1 MRWQMKARIQRIV
14 ARLPQDMGERVYYR
28 IQRTVGAF
36 RSLDPWD
43 HFSAARRIAEA
54 ATRHGKPI
62 AGAEILEVGTG
73 HRLLVP
79 IGFWLLGA
87 KRIVTVDVH
96 RYLKGELVLQDLEK
110 IALDPSRARSAL
122 SFPGGEV
129 SKERLESL
137 CQMPQ
142 KILGGGALIEYR
154 APADA
159 GDLHD
164 AAGTYDLHV
173 SRSVLE
179 HVPSYEITRIVTES
193 KRVLR
198 RSGLFIHLIDFSD
211 HFAHV
216 DNSISSIHFLRFS
229 DNEWQ
234 CLAGNQFAFHNR
246 LRSDDFEHLLQKSG
260 LTLVESSLTIDEN
273 ALSELEKTFPLSTR
287 FKGRDP
293 VRLAHREGFS
303 CCAGMWIPA
312 RDELGSARSRGNTA
326 RERRSVRVAFAS
338 PASAAL
344 PRIFARSSLPYLNT
358 LSFCT
363 DVKPPASRRAK

>member
-1 MRWQMKARIQRIV
+1 MRWQTKARIQRIV
-14 ARLPQDMGERVYYR
+14 ARLPQDLSERIYYQ

-73 HRLLVP
+73 HRFLVP
-79 IGFWLLGA
+79 IALWLLGA

-96 RYLKGELVLQDLEK
+96 RYLKDELVLQDLEK
-110 IALDPSRARSAL
+110 IALDPSRARSTL

-137 CQMPQ
+137 RQAPQ
-142 KILGGGALIEYR
+142 RIFGGGGSLIEYR

-159 GDLHD
+159 GALHD
-164 AAGTYDLHV
+164 ADGTYDLHV

-179 HVPSYEITRIVTES
+179 HVPSKEITRIVVES
-193 KRVLR
+193 RRVLR

-216 DNSISSIHFLRFS
+216 DTSISSIHFLRFS
-229 DNEWQ
+229 DDEWQ
-234 CLAGNQFAFHNR
+234 QLAGNQFAFHNR
-246 LRSDDFEHLLQKSG
+246 LRSDDFEHLLQDGG
-260 LTLVESSLTIDEN
+260 LTLIESSLIMDEN
-273 ALSELEKTFPLSTR
+273 ALNELANTFPLSPR
-287 FKGRDP
+287 FRGRDP
-293 VRLAHREGFS
+293 LCLAHREGFFVLR
-303 CCAGMWIPA
+303 
-312 RDELGSARSRGNTA
+312 RDADPITE
-326 RERRSVRVAFAS
+326 
-338 PASAAL
+338 
-344 PRIFARSSLPYLNT
+344 
-358 LSFCT
+358 
-363 DVKPPASRRAK
+363 